1 MAGSLMSMMP
11 ASFSN
16 FGKNIGSAFKGFGQ
30 DIGLMPRKRRRF
42 TGNPHLGPTPEQVS
56 SMTGAAEDDLS
67 FNQELAM
74 AMSQGMQTPSPSNRA
89 LSARNFGRKT
99 KYAPLQPA
107 MAETDNAQFSLV
119 QPTGNN
125 ILSRPGRRKRLRD
138 YTGGYA

>member
-1 MAGSLMSMMP
+1 MAWLTSVGSRLGNLGS
-11 ASFSN
+11 
-16 FGKNIGSAFKGFGQ
+16 GIGSAFKGCGQ
-30 DIGLMPRKRRRF
+30 DIGLMPRKRRRY
-42 TGNPHLGPTPEQVS
+42 TGNPHLPGPTQQQVADL
-56 SMTGAAEDDLS
+56 TGAADDDLS

-99 KYAPLQPA
+99 KYPPLQPA

>member
-1 MAGSLMSMMP
+1 MAWLTSVGSSLGNLGS
-11 ASFSN
+11 
-16 FGKNIGSAFKGFGQ
+16 GIGSAFKGFGQ
-30 DIGLMPRKRRRF
+30 DIGLMPKKRRRF
-42 TGNPHLGPTPEQVS
+42 TGNPHLDPTPQQVS

-74 AMSQGMQTPSPSNRA
+74 AMSQGMKTPSPSNRA

-99 KYAPLQPA
+99 KYAPLQPS

-125 ILSRPGRRKRLRD
+125 ILARPGRRKRLRD